1 MQASTS
7 GFVAVPH
14 KMTNEGNA
22 QGDVVLCAVCDVHAR
37 LVEALNSALSEW
49 GLVEVPGNLLAP
61 RHKCD
66 VGKQHSTECPFHGGW
81 MEEVSYGLLTACAAS
96 GGGLPP
102 GISTDFISERRE
114 SVEKAVSMAR
124 LERQKAATAGNPL
137 EGQWELGAEAARILR
152 RFFECCAPEEQ
163 ESTRK
168 RAALGQLVSL
178 SYRIQGTPTSPA
190 GLRRIV
196 NSCLLAGQCG
206 VTFMRVPERAELLRL
221 LTQPIPDVAKWVHRL
236 EALWRTFPI

>member
-1 MQASTS
+1 
-7 GFVAVPH
+7 
-14 KMTNEGNA
+14 MTNEGKA
-22 QGDVVLCAVCDVHAR
+22 QGGIALCAVCDVHAR
-37 LVEALNSALSEW
+37 MVAALNSALSDW
-49 GLVEVPGNLLAP
+49 GLVEEPRNLLAP
-61 RHKCD
+61 RHECD
-66 VGKQHSTECPFHGGW
+66 VGKQHSGGCPFYDGW
-81 MEEVSYGLLTACAAS
+81 MEEVSYGLLTACSAA

-102 GISTDFISERRE
+102 GITADF
-114 SVEKAVSMAR
+114 VAQAR
-124 LERQKAATAGNPL
+124 DCVDKAASAVRLQRQNAGAVRNPL
-137 EGQWELGAEAARILR
+137 AGQWELGAEAARTLR

-168 RAALGQLVSL
+168 RAALGQLVAL

-221 LTQPIPDVAKWVHRL
+221 LTQPIVDVAKWVQRL

>member
-1 MQASTS
+1 MQASRS
-7 GFVAVPH
+7 RFVSVPH

-22 QGDVVLCAVCDVHAR
+22 QGGVVLCAVCKVHAR
-37 LVEALNSALSEW
+37 VAEALSSALSDW
-49 GLVEVPGNLLAP
+49 GLGGERHDLSAP
-61 RHKCD
+61 RHECD
-66 VGKQHSTECPFHGGW
+66 AGRQRFTECPFYGGW

-102 GISTDFISERRE
+102 GIAVEFAAQQRECVERAA
-114 SVEKAVSMAR
+114 SLVE
-124 LERQKAATAGNPL
+124 LERQKSSAVHGSL
-137 EGQWELGAEAARILR
+137 MGQWELGAEAARILR

-163 ESTRK
+163 ENTRK

-190 GLRRIV
+190 GMRRIV

-221 LTQPIPDVAKWVHRL
+221 LTQPILDVAKWVHRL